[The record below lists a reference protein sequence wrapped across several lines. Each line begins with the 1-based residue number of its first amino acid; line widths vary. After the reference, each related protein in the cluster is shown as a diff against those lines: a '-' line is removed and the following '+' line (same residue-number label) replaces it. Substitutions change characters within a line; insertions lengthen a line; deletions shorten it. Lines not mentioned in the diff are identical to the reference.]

1 VHVLERTNR
10 LELHDGLPL
19 DEKVQAVL
27 PDLDTIVENRHERLP
42 SMLNRALPELDAERR
57 LVDRLDEP
65 GTRLP
70 VNLDGGADDPIRDIF
85 VLKHFLPSSLP
96 AFPRRRPM
104 VTRISDTL
112 GAHGIVG

>member
-1 VHVLERTNR
+1 M
-10 LELHDGLPL
+10 
-19 DEKVQAVL
+19 EKCACSSA
-27 PDLDTIVENRHERLP
+27 RK
-42 SMLNRALPELDAERR
+42 LDAERR

-70 VNLDGGADDPIRDIF
+70 VNLDGGADDPIRNIF

-112 GAHGIVG
+112 GAHGIVGGTRISDFHIEVADLGSTPAARSPHGSQKTASTPV

>member
-1 VHVLERTNR
+1 VRVLARTNR
-10 LELHDGLPL
+10 LEFHDDLPL

-27 PDLDTIVENRHERLP
+27 PDLDTIVEKRHEHLP

-57 LVDRLDEP
+57 LVDRLDKP

-70 VNLDGGADDPIRDIF
+70 VNLHGGADNPIRNIF